1 MDHFEVF
8 ALPRRLGLD
17 EADLRRR
24 FHELSRRHHP
34 DFHHGADPGE
44 QTRILETAARI
55 NAAYR
60 TLRDPIRRVEYLL
73 RLEGGEEAGEEAGEG
88 RAPKA
93 DVPADLLTEMFEIQE
108 TLEEA
113 KSGSLDEPGRDAL
126 RAQRAALERR
136 CGEEEARLR
145 GPLSEAW
152 DGAGEAERPRVRA
165 ACRAALATRAYL
177 RTVIDDLALALGE
190 GQEPHVAHH
199 RH

>member
-24 FHELSRRHHP
+24 FHELSRRYHP
-34 DFHHGADPGE
+34 DFHLGAGPEE
-44 QTRILETAARI
+44 QARILETAARI

-73 RLEGGEEAGEEAGEG
+73 RLEGGGEAEG
-88 RAPKA
+88 VKA
-93 DVPADLLTEMFEIQE
+93 KAPADLLAEMFEIQE
-108 TLEEA
+108 GLQEA
-113 KSGSLDEPGRDAL
+113 RSGGLDEARRAAL
-126 RAQRAALERR
+126 RARRAALERR
-136 CGEEEARLR
+136 HGAEAARLR

-152 DGAGEAERPRVRA
+152 DAAGGADRAGVLA
-165 ACRAALATRAYL
+165 ACREALATRAFL
-177 RTVIDDLALALGE
+177 KTVIDDLAQALGE
-190 GQEPHVAHH
+190 GEESHVAHH